1 MYTYAHLRSGHF
13 PPIFR
18 QKVDFES
25 SKVSRGYEICI
36 NVFDFIADQF
46 CWLCVQLSE
55 TGISELL

>member
-1 MYTYAHLRSGHF
+1 MYTYAHLCSGHF

-25 SKVSRGYEICI
+25 SKVSREYEICI

-46 CWLCVQLSE
+46 C
-55 TGISELL
+55 